1 MSTVLVL
8 AACQTHLAEPST
20 SDDSHA
26 GAMLSTES
34 PCQYTRLTH
43 GVVSMHARQ
52 ANSRLTYASIAR
64 APMMAFTQRRVG
76 RQSYVSTCIA

>member
-8 AACQTHLAEPST
+8 AACPTHLAEPST

-26 GAMLSTES
+26 GATLSTES

-43 GVVSMHARQ
+43 DVVSMHARQ
-52 ANSRLTYASIAR
+52 AYSRLAYTPIAR

-76 RQSYVSTCIA
+76 RRRYVSTCTT